1 MKETKCFQM
10 MFQAIILDDI
20 KDECVENDDDQTGYC
35 QDNPSIKQGRMLVL
49 NVLTYNLENLMI

>member
-1 MKETKCFQM
+1 

-49 NVLTYNLENLMI
+49 NVLTYNLENLIS